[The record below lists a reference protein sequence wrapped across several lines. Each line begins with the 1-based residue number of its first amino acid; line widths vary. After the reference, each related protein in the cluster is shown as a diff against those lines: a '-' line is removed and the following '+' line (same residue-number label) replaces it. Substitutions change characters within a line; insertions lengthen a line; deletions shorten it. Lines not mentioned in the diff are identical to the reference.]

1 MGQVINGGDLMLF
14 LGGTSIAFSTSHKL
28 SISAETV
35 ETSSKDNGGKW
46 VAKAVRKLSWNMST
60 ENLYSLDGAGKTYD
74 DLFTMMTSRTEIDA
88 IFTVEKDYATK
99 ADEVPS
105 GGWLP
110 MTTGQYKGKVVITSL
125 ELNAPNGDNATFTA
139 SFEGVGAL
147 TKV

>member
-74 DLFTMMTSRTEIDA
+74 DLFTMMTGRTEIDA

-99 ADEVPS
+99 ADEVPA

>member
-74 DLFTMMTSRTEIDA
+74 DLFTMMTGRTEIDA

-99 ADEVPS
+99 ADEVPA
-105 GGWLP
+105 GGWIP

>member
-74 DLFTMMTSRTEIDA
+74 DLFTMMTGRTEIDA

-99 ADEVPS
+99 ADEAPA

>member
-74 DLFTMMTSRTEIDA
+74 DLFTMMTGRTEIDA

-99 ADEVPS
+99 ADEVPA
-105 GGWLP
+105 GGWVP